1 MDSLDLKALA
11 RLGSVS
17 SGLRDVLQE
26 PIPQQA
32 LEHCRAASEVSNRL
46 RDMWRAEGAAAASA
60 RVGLVAATEL
70 NRVLLEENAVL
81 KEDFAELRR
90 QRLEERG
97 AWQRRV
103 RALEHELATA
113 KRARTA

>member
-1 MDSLDLKALA
+1 MDSLDLKAPA

-46 RDMWRAEGAAAASA
+46 RGLWRAEGAVAASA
-60 RVGLVAATEL
+60 QVGLAAATEL
-70 NRVLLEENAVL
+70 NRVLLEENAAL
-81 KEDFAELRR
+81 KEDFAELRQ
-90 QRLEERG
+90 QRLEERD
-97 AWQRRV
+97 ALQQRV
-103 RALEHELATA
+103 RVLEHELAEA
-113 KRARTA
+113 KRARTD

>member
-1 MDSLDLKALA
+1 MNALDLVDLA

-46 RDMWRAEGAAAASA
+46 RDLWRAEGAVAASA
-60 RVGLVAATEL
+60 QVDLAAATEL
-70 NRVLLEENAVL
+70 NRVLLEENAAL
-81 KEDFAELRR
+81 KEDFAELRN
-90 QRLEERG
+90 QRLEERD
-97 AWQRRV
+97 AWQLRV
-103 RALEHELATA
+103 RLWSTSLLL
-113 KRARTA
+113 